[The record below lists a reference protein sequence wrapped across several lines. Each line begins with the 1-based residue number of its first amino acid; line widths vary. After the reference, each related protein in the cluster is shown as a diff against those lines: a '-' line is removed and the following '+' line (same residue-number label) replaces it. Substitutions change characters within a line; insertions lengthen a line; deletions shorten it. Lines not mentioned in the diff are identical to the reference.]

1 MRFEVARDFL
11 DEYSKENEK
20 IDLKFFGGE
29 PLLEFDLVKE
39 ILSYVKLKFREFS
52 FEICTNGFLLTLE
65 MLDFFERENFKFHIS
80 IDGDRITQGYKF
92 KDAVNIIDKV
102 PELRRDFPIV
112 NIVLSPKNIWDS
124 YSNFVYLYQKGFRK
138 FKLLPHFFTNWR
150 EDEFVEFE
158 KQLSYIFS
166 FIKEKGIYL
175 DNFFIKENRPL
186 VNSGIVVDC
195 KGVEFVDNGFLI
207 SDELVDNEVLGGM
220 NERLDRILGSFLD
233 ELRNV

>member
-1 MRFEVARDFL
+1 MNL
-11 DEYSKENEK
+11 WNLKSK
-20 IDLKFFGGE
+20 
-29 PLLEFDLVKE
+29 
-39 ILSYVKLKFREFS
+39 
-52 FEICTNGFLLTLE
+52 
-65 MLDFFERENFKFHIS
+65 
-80 IDGDRITQGYKF
+80 
-92 KDAVNIIDKV
+92 
-102 PELRRDFPIV
+102 
-112 NIVLSPKNIWDS
+112 
-124 YSNFVYLYQKGFRK
+124 
-138 FKLLPHFFTNWR
+138 
-150 EDEFVEFE
+150 
-158 KQLSYIFS
+158 LSYIFS